1 MTGEG
6 SDPSDTDCE
15 VLTVEA
21 YKRAEL
27 GPNDSISQDE
37 FIDYCRFKTDGG
49 CQDLRVLMKSF
60 GVLNDTPPEVATS
73 DVAVP
78 QSSPET
84 EVRQR
89 ASEGGVRCNLR
100 LAWRSGAVA
109 PTLSTRA
116 WLGVYALV
124 QYDAK
129 RVA

>member
-37 FIDYCRFKTDGG
+37 FIVFCRFKTGEG
-49 CQDLRVLMKSF
+49 CQDLRVLMKSS
-60 GVLNDTPPEVATS
+60 GVLDETPPEVATP

-84 EVRQR
+84 EVRLR
-89 ASEGGVRCNLR
+89 SSKWWACALVRYDVVMLCYKPIHLSEGCAYV
-100 LAWRSGAVA
+100 
-109 PTLSTRA
+109 
-116 WLGVYALV
+116 LV
-124 QYDAK
+124 
-129 RVA
+129 